1 MREIRTRVY
10 LIIGWLS
17 VGLAV
22 VGSLLPVM
30 PTVPFL
36 LVAFWAFSQSSPRLS
51 RRILR
56 NPHFGPILRDWLRYQ
71 AIPRPAKYLATAT
84 MATGCLLS
92 WMLRVPNW
100 ALALQVTV
108 CLLVAAFILSR
119 PDRPDLP

>member
-71 AIPRPAKYLATAT
+71 AIPRPAKYLATGT
-84 MATGCLLS
+84 MAAGCLLS

-119 PDRPDLP
+119 PDRPDRP